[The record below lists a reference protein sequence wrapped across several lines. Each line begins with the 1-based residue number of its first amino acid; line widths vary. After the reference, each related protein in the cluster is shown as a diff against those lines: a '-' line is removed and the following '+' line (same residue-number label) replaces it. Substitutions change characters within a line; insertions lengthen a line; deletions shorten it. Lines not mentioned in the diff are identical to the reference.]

1 MVISDS
7 VKRKNCFNVAIIKDK
22 KLLCLM
28 MMFVKTYQMIV
39 NGNANSLISDEIFIA
54 SKINQQTL
62 TFQP

>member
-1 MVISDS
+1 
-7 VKRKNCFNVAIIKDK
+7 
-22 KLLCLM
+22 M